1 MMMKVPEPQ
10 PEMARKSLLQRW
22 LPLLIL
28 IAGFAL
34 FFILDLQRFVRLET
48 LRENREA
55 LATWVEAN
63 GIWAPL
69 AYIIVYALMVAFSVP
84 GALVA
89 TLTGGFLFGTWA
101 GGAYTIVGA
110 TTGATIVFL
119 AARTA
124 LGDTLRRKAGPN
136 IRKMEQGFR
145 ENAFSY
151 LLILRLIPLFPFFLV
166 NLAPAFLGVP
176 LRTYMAAT
184 FIGIMPGTF
193 VFASVGNGLGALFE
207 QGREPDVGI
216 IFEPQILGPILGLA
230 VLALLPVIYR
240 KWAARKPSL
249 TA

>member
-34 FFILDLQRFVRLET
+34 FFILDLQRFVSLET